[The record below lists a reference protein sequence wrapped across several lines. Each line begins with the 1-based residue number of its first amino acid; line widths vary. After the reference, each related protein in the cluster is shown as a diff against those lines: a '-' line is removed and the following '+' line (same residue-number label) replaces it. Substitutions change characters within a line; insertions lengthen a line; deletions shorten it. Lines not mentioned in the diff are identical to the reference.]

1 MNAIKVLVIEDNI
14 EIQEAISLLFELHW
28 PGASTVASGE
38 GSKGVNMV
46 ESESPDIIILDLG
59 LPDMDGLNVL
69 KEIRKFSDTPVIILT
84 VRKEEIDKIRGLELG
99 ADDYIVKPFSH
110 MEFLAR
116 VRAVLRRSHVPELKG
131 SEEPVV
137 TKKLS
142 IDFVS
147 RTVTKAGAQVKLTPT
162 EFNLLQNL
170 VRNEG
175 KVLSHYYLLSKV
187 WGEDY
192 SEARNLLRVHIQHL
206 RHKLGDNAES
216 PKIIVTEHGMGYKFT
231 RPKILL

>member
-1 MNAIKVLVIEDNI
+1 
-14 EIQEAISLLFELHW
+14 
-28 PGASTVASGE
+28 
-38 GSKGVNMV
+38 
-46 ESESPDIIILDLG
+46 
-59 LPDMDGLNVL
+59 
-69 KEIRKFSDTPVIILT
+69 
-84 VRKEEIDKIRGLELG
+84 LELG

-137 TKKLS
+137 TKNLS

-147 RTVTKAGAQVKLTPT
+147 RTVTKAGMQVKLTPT

-175 KVLSHYYLLSKV
+175 KVLSHHYLLSKV

-192 SEARNLLRVHIQHL
+192 TDSSEYLKVYIQRLRD
-206 RHKLGDNAES
+206 KLEIEPSD
-216 PKIIVTEHGMGYKFT
+216 PKIIVSERGVGYKFVK
-231 RPKILL
+231 PSD

>member
-1 MNAIKVLVIEDNI
+1 VNVIKVLVIEDNN

-28 PGASTVASGE
+28 PGASTVASDE
-38 GSKGVNMV
+38 GSKGVEMV

-59 LPDMDGLNVL
+59 LPDMDGLGVL
-69 KEIRKFSDTPVIILT
+69 KEIRKFSDTPIIILT

-131 SEEPVV
+131 AEEPIISRD
-137 TKKLS
+137 LS
-142 IDFVS
+142 IDFAN
-147 RTVTKAGAQVKLTPT
+147 RIITKAGVQIKLTPT
-162 EFNLLQNL
+162 EFNLLQSL
-170 VRNEG
+170 ARNEG
-175 KVLSHYYLLSKV
+175 KVLTHYYLLSKV

-192 SEARNLLRVHIQHL
+192 TDSSEYLKVYIQRLRD
-206 RHKLGDNAES
+206 KLEIEPSD
-216 PKIIVTEHGMGYKFT
+216 PRIIVSERGVGYKFIK
-231 RPKILL
+231 PMD

>member
-28 PGASTVASGE
+28 PGAGTVISDE
-38 GSKGVNMV
+38 GFKGIEMV

-69 KEIRKFSDTPVIILT
+69 KDIRKFSDIPVIILT

-116 VRAVLRRSHVPELKG
+116 VRAVLRRSHVPELKEA
-131 SEEPVV
+131 EEPVV
-137 TKKLS
+137 TKHLS
-142 IDFVS
+142 IDFAN
-147 RTVTKAGAQVKLTPT
+147 RTVTKEGVQVKLTPT

-187 WGEDY
+187 WGDDY
-192 SEARNLLRVHIQHL
+192 TDSSEYLKVYIQRLRD
-206 RHKLGDNAES
+206 KLEIEPSD
-216 PKIIVTEHGMGYKFT
+216 PKVIVSERGVGYKFIK
-231 RPKILL
+231 PA